1 MDFFDP
7 DNLGSGGISG
17 ISLDGTRIPVYSET
31 PYYNPLTGETSEQIK
46 GFWIYPE
53 GEQTWSQSLYQKI
66 NYSEYDVKANIVEL
80 FGNELSQ
87 ELIVGTG
94 QFNLVD
100 GGSGN
105 DIIDAR
111 KLYGDIAN
119 DSPDSY
125 QDGMNIRLPYGSTP
139 STHNAP
145 GSLLY
150 GNAGNDQ
157 LFGSA
162 GEDILIGGSGKDFLA
177 GGPGDDRYYILDYRA
192 GDTIFDDG
200 WSNNG
205 SGDHDVVI
213 MPDGIGI
220 NDINWSFSNVIA
232 QGLHDSP
239 DWWGR
244 LGSAHAAFH
253 VQWNDSNGIQ
263 ITLPH
268 QTLGN
273 SSGIDFLEFANGDRL
288 SISDITVAESIS
300 RNPHLD
306 DNILASSSS
315 MEGGDGND
323 ILISLDHSES
333 RERKLLVGGS
343 GMDVIIGTD
352 AGEQLMGGH
361 IQHDWSMDY
370 LRTIGTLEDDG
381 NVFKSGA
388 GNDVISGGSGKD
400 VYHFNLGDEKD
411 TVTDFVHDHAYLSGQ
426 KGLTAYEESL
436 LSNLQM
442 DTLQFGPSIKP
453 EDISPLRKDDD
464 LIFEHRNGSDSIRF
478 NNWYRSEFNSLAK
491 VTFSDGSYW
500 SIDDITN
507 HLETGSTLSA
517 EPDQSNK
524 TGAEAINLDLLIDA
538 IAAFDPP
545 EGADDYVINPNMDT
559 MMVMLAAG
567 WQPSN
572 PVIL

>member
-1 MDFFDP
+1 
-7 DNLGSGGISG
+7 
-17 ISLDGTRIPVYSET
+17 
-31 PYYNPLTGETSEQIK
+31 
-46 GFWIYPE
+46 
-53 GEQTWSQSLYQKI
+53 
-66 NYSEYDVKANIVEL
+66 
-80 FGNELSQ
+80 
-87 ELIVGTG
+87 
-94 QFNLVD
+94 
-100 GGSGN
+100 
-105 DIIDAR
+105 
-111 KLYGDIAN
+111 
-119 DSPDSY
+119 
-125 QDGMNIRLPYGSTP
+125 
-139 STHNAP
+139 
-145 GSLLY
+145 
-150 GNAGNDQ
+150 
-157 LFGSA
+157 
-162 GEDILIGGSGKDFLA
+162 
-177 GGPGDDRYYILDYRA
+177 
-192 GDTIFDDG
+192 
-200 WSNNG
+200 
-205 SGDHDVVI
+205 
-213 MPDGIGI
+213 
-220 NDINWSFSNVIA
+220 
-232 QGLHDSP
+232 
-239 DWWGR
+239 
-244 LGSAHAAFH
+244 
-253 VQWNDSNGIQ
+253 
-263 ITLPH
+263 
-268 QTLGN
+268 
-273 SSGIDFLEFANGDRL
+273 
-288 SISDITVAESIS
+288 
-300 RNPHLD
+300 
-306 DNILASSSS
+306 
-315 MEGGDGND
+315 
-323 ILISLDHSES
+323 
-333 RERKLLVGGS
+333 
-343 GMDVIIGTD
+343 MDVIIGND
-352 AGEQLMGGH
+352 AGEQLIGGH

-388 GNDVISGGSGKD
+388 GNDVIWGGSGKD

-442 DTLQFGPSIKP
+442 DILQFGTSIKP

-559 MMVMLAAG
+559 MMGMLAAG